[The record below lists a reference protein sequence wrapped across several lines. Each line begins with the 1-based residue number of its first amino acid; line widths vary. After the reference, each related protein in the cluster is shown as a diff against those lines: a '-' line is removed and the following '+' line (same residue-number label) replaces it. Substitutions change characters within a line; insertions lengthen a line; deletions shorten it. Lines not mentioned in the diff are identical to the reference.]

1 MLSTVIFKEN
11 GTKQVL
17 KNVIKVF
24 LNDNCV
30 EAIKLPQLTEEEI
43 ATKIAAIRPLILSGN
58 TERNR
63 VLAWLENPNYGE
75 ISEGEINL
83 LASEFMNTFIAQK
96 TIEVKIAGEWYFLKT
111 YKSFSRRFDNGD
123 FEYISLFRNS
133 DTYKM
138 SSNEENKYIY
148 LTKRDFDY
156 QAYYSL
162 VDLDFWTVLEATEEE
177 FEIQKQEILAHR
189 FDNMD
194 FERALRN
201 HAPIE
206 IMISKNPD
214 ENSCQLL
221 MQGYINSYDSDEK
234 KTLVNH
240 LLNSYS
246 QQQLTRVPLNLQDV
260 LRVLE
265 DDKEFSLNI
274 RGTVVNYVYNYRN
287 CCLTANK
294 HICERCGNIVNEEN
308 VLIDG
313 DGTPICRGCAISGT
327 FARVKEYHCTR
338 EFFHPMERG
347 TGKASDRSLFGCEI
361 EMIKKR
367 NHSEERLFNS
377 EIANFCYGGGNRAKF
392 EHDGSLGNRGEEMIT
407 QPLSKSWI
415 LENMTDWLN
424 ALGQIYQVNNDC
436 GLHVHVD
443 KNALTMEQWD
453 SIYRFLAANHT
464 SLSNVGAIRPSKYYC
479 NYNKIDEAVECNP
492 NSPHSYQT
500 SNDHGNPINFLGN
513 HGSANGRTVE
523 FRFFDGTLDPEK
535 WMKNIKF
542 VFTLLDLAEEGKL
555 PTTRIKII

>member
-63 VLAWLENPNYGE
+63 ILAWLENPNYGE

-96 TIEVKIAGEWYFLKT
+96 TIEIKIAGEWYFLKT
-111 YKSFSRRFDNGD
+111 YKSFSKRLENGD
-123 FEYISLFRNS
+123 FEYKSLFRNS
-133 DTYKM
+133 DTYQM
-138 SSNEENKYIY
+138 SSNEDNKYVY
-148 LTKRDFDY
+148 LVKRDFEY
-156 QAYYSL
+156 QGYQL

-177 FEIQKQEILAHR
+177 FEVQKQEFLAHR

-240 LLNSYS
+240 LLDSYS
-246 QQQLTRVPLNLQDV
+246 QQQLTRVPFSLQDV

-265 DDKEFSLNI
+265 DNKEFSLNI
-274 RGTVVNYVYNYRN
+274 RGTVVNYAYNYRN
-287 CCLTANK
+287 CSLTADK
-294 HICERCGNIVNEEN
+294 HICERCGNVVNEEN
-308 VLIDG
+308 ALTDG
-313 DGTPICRGCAISGT
+313 DGTPICRGCVLSGT
-327 FARVKEYHCTR
+327 FKRVKGYHSTR

-361 EMIKKR
+361 EMIKR
-367 NHSEERLFNS
+367 SNHSEEKFFNS
-377 EIANFCYGGGNRAKF
+377 QIADFCYGGGNRAKF
-392 EHDGSLGNRGEEMIT
+392 ERDGSLGDCGEEMIT

-424 ALGQIYQVNNDC
+424 ALGQIYRVNNDC

-453 SIYRFLAANHT
+453 SIYRFLAANHA
-464 SLSNVGAIRPSKYYC
+464 SLSNVGAIRESKGYC
-479 NYNKIDEAVECNP
+479 NYDRIDDAVEYRP
-492 NSPHSYQT
+492 SSPHSYQT
-500 SNDHGNPINFLGN
+500 DNDHSNPINFLGN
-513 HGSANGRTVE
+513 HGSAHGKTVE